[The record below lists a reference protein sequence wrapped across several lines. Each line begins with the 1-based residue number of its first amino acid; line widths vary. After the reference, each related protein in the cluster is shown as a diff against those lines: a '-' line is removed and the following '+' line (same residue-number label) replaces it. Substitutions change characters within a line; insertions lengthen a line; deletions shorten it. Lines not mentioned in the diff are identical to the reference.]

1 MGHLQPGGRGRER
14 RLGHFGRSAFINVRK
29 SGAFLAKGGMCVLS
43 VQVNIHYH
51 EREGGQAHH
60 LADQGSLAANEV
72 KYEV

>member
-1 MGHLQPGGRGRER
+1 M
-14 RLGHFGRSAFINVRK
+14 RK

-43 VQVNIHYH
+43 AQVNIHYH